1 MRFEERVEIPVS
13 IEDAWEFLWQV
24 ERLASC
30 LPGCRHPKEVEPK
43 KRYQV
48 QIEDHIGPFR
58 VHFDLDVVVQ
68 EAKEREF
75 IRVLVTGQDK
85 RLGATQNVMLNV
97 RLSEVERRKTALD
110 VTADV
115 ELLGK
120 IATLGQFAIKRK
132 IKDVVKGF
140 TQNIQAALEP
150 GSAEVGRA

>member
-1 MRFEERVEIPVS
+1 MRFEERVEVPVS
-13 IEDAWEFLWQV
+13 VADAWEFLWQV
-24 ERLASC
+24 ERLAAC
-30 LPGCRHPKEVEPK
+30 LPGCKHPQEIEPR

-58 VHFDLDVVVQ
+58 VHFDLEVAVQ

-85 RLGATQNVMLNV
+85 RLGATQKVALNV
-97 RLSEVERRKTALD
+97 ALKEVEGRKTILD

-120 IATLGQFAIKRK
+120 VATLGQFAIKRK
-132 IKDVVKGF
+132 IKDVVRLF
-140 TQNIQAALEP
+140 TQNIQAALQP
-150 GSAEVGRA
+150 RAAGASHA